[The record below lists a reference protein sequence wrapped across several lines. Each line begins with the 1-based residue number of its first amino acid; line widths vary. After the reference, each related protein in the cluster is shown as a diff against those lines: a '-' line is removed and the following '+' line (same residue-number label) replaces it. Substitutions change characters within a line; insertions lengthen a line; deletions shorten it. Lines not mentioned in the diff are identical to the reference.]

1 MTPRPRPAC
10 ILRDLGSLLAGGMAY
25 QSGAQAPQDK
35 GECGEASLL
44 PGLPPEPP
52 PSFAGH
58 PPSQHPGPS
67 PGGAEGAS
75 ATLHSDPQV
84 VCYVWSLP
92 QLRFRSL
99 GSVLPGAHSASI
111 PSSLTTLPP
120 ESAPWEQGGKCVGTR
135 THSCTHMCPD
145 LPGCPQVLS
154 ALSWG
159 FRLCSCTR
167 PSAVAPLLLT
177 LRGARLPQCLHACS
191 PV

>member
-1 MTPRPRPAC
+1 MTPRPRPAR
-10 ILRDLGSLLAGGMAY
+10 ILRDLGSLLARGMAF
-25 QSGAQAPQDK
+25 QSRARAPQDK
-35 GECGEASLL
+35 SECGEASLP

-58 PPSQHPGPS
+58 PTSQHPGPS
-67 PGGAEGAS
+67 PGGAEGAL

-84 VCYVWSLP
+84 VCCVWSLP

-111 PSSLTTLPP
+111 PSALPP
-120 ESAPWEQGGKCVGTR
+120 ESAPWEQGGRRVGTR
-135 THSCTHMCPD
+135 THSCTPVCPD
-145 LPGCPQVLS
+145 LPGCPRVLS

-159 FRLCSCTR
+159 VRLCSCTR
-167 PSAVAPLLLT
+167 PTTVAPLLLT
-177 LRGARLPQCLHACS
+177 LRGARLPRCLHACS